1 MSKMSEL
8 ASIAEDVQHEVDL
21 YGSEARYDHA
31 QRLKTIAACY
41 TEVAAGYL
49 NQASIASSDAQ
60 RAAHAAEELLKGS
73 NAPEVFAVVAEY
85 LSRTEPK

>member
-8 ASIAEDVQHEVDL
+8 AMIAEEVQHDVDL
-21 YGSEARYDHA
+21 YGSEARYEHA

-41 TEVAAGYL
+41 TETAADHL
-49 NQASIASSDAQ
+49 KQASIASSDAQ
-60 RAAHAAEELLKGS
+60 RASQAAEELLRGS

-85 LSRTEPK
+85 LSRTEQK